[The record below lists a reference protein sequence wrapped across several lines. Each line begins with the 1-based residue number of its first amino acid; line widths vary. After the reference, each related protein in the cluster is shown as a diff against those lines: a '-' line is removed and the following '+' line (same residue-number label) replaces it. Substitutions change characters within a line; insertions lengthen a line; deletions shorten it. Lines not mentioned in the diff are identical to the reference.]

1 LEFTV
6 KATDPDHDP
15 LIYSASSLP
24 AGASLHPTTG
34 VFSWTPTATQL
45 GQHSITITA
54 TDARG
59 LSAATSTLIS
69 VIGSDTDGLI
79 GWWKLDETAG
89 TIAVNSAG
97 GSPGNLVGTGGGWV
111 PGKVGNAMVFNGASN
126 YIALDSAALAAT
138 NNFTITAWI
147 NPRQVTPSS
156 GFFFALR
163 SKYAESGIRLA
174 VNNKRDLFIEGQTA
188 SGWHQIYHAL
198 GQIQYNTWQHIVVIY
213 DKSTF
218 VVYINGQRL
227 APAHEHSGSWDG
239 DIVMNPAGV
248 TRIGAAGGETADFFF
263 DGLIDD
269 VRLYQ
274 RTLSPSEVT
283 ALYQWIG
290 AGDRPR
296 PPSNLTVV
304 VP

>member
-1 LEFTV
+1 
-6 KATDPDHDP
+6 
-15 LIYSASSLP
+15 
-24 AGASLHPTTG
+24 
-34 VFSWTPTATQL
+34 
-45 GQHSITITA
+45 
-54 TDARG
+54 
-59 LSAATSTLIS
+59 
-69 VIGSDTDGLI
+69 
-79 GWWKLDETAG
+79 
-89 TIAVNSAG
+89 
-97 GSPGNLVGTGGGWV
+97 
-111 PGKVGNAMVFNGASN
+111 
-126 YIALDSAALAAT
+126 
-138 NNFTITAWI
+138 
-147 NPRQVTPSS
+147 
-156 GFFFALR
+156 
-163 SKYAESGIRLA
+163 
-174 VNNKRDLFIEGQTA
+174 
-188 SGWHQIYHAL
+188 
-198 GQIQYNTWQHIVVIY
+198 VIY